1 MLEKQQKPH
10 TALVGI
16 VAFGYVSH
24 AEKCLT
30 LNYAGLLLENATN
43 VTLDLIR

>member
-1 MLEKQQKPH
+1 MLEKLQKNH

-24 AEKCLT
+24 AAKCLIQ
-30 LNYAGLLLENATN
+30 NYAGLLLENATN
-43 VTLDLIR
+43 VILDLIR